1 MKKFHFWLLGIV
13 TGFVNG
19 IFGSGGGILAVP
31 MLKKAG
37 LDPKKSHATSLA
49 ITLPLSIVSV
59 ILYGSKGSLPWSDVF
74 PLFIP
79 GLSGAI
85 VGGFILKRISGT
97 ALKRTFGAIL
107 LAAGIRMFLR

>member
-19 IFGSGGGILAVP
+19 IFGSGGGIIAVP
-31 MLKKAG
+31 MLKRTG
-37 LDPKKSHATSLA
+37 LDAKKSHATSLA
-49 ITLPLSIVSV
+49 LTLPLSIVSV
-59 ILYGSKGSLPWSDVF
+59 ILYGSKGSLPLSDVL

-79 GLSGAI
+79 GLSGAA
-85 VGGFILKRISGT
+85 VGGLLLKKISGT
-97 ALKRTFGAIL
+97 ALKRIFGAIL